1 MRDLERPG
9 QVDFFT
15 PTRAH
20 ARESKKISAI
30 ISRALGG
37 DCSKRE
43 RLHVGCKLRS
53 C

>member
-15 PTRAH
+15 LTRAH
-20 ARESKKISAI
+20 AQKISAI